1 MHTRHGPLIGFLLA
15 SFLCLTLPGQAF
27 AHTLDDRPLDV
38 AIAYAVD
45 DPGAVLVV
53 IVPSSCVE
61 HAREMGL
68 PVHRVSSLGDLLDA
82 LVPPTSPMP
91 VFVDAHR
98 ERAARREDALALAVL
113 EPAAQRRTHRR
124 PVGLPLPNH

>member
-1 MHTRHGPLIGFLLA
+1 MRTRHGPLIGFLLA

-27 AHTLDDRPLDV
+27 AHAIDDRPIDV

-53 IVPSSCVE
+53 IVPSTCVE
-61 HAREMGL
+61 HAREIGL

-82 LVPPTSPMP
+82 LVPPTSPVP
-91 VFVDAHR
+91 VFSDVHR
-98 ERAARREDALALAVL
+98 DRAVRRDDALALAVL

-124 PVGLPLPNH
+124 TVGNPRPDH